1 MELTFGDCSYVCK
14 SRQGN
19 ANCPKAI
26 MKSRFPRIDY
36 SGKSETIPR

>member
-1 MELTFGDCSYVCK
+1 MELAFGDCSNLCK

-26 MKSRFPRIDY
+26 AKSRFPRIDY
-36 SGKSETIPR
+36 SGESETTPR